1 MCQAPAR
8 EGEAVLND
16 QVSGKSNL
24 RVFISDLVAQLARA
38 STSVLCRVEPS
49 GSSPGLP
56 VTFCQYRLPLTV

>member
-16 QVSGKSNL
+16 QVSGKSYL
-24 RVFISDLVAQLARA
+24 RVFISDLVAQLAGA

-49 GSSPGLP
+49 GLP